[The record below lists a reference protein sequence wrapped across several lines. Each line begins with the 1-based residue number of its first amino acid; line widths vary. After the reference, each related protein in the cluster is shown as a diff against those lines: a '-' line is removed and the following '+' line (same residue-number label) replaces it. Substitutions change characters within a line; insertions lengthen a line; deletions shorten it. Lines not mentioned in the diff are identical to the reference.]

1 MFKGYYIYRCN
12 TAFRT
17 IYLKVSVID
26 GKPDPNISTFAPLDQ
41 QINSNIMYTGNGY
54 MPCNGYVPCQV
65 SWVTSVKER

>member
-1 MFKGYYIYRCN
+1 MLKECHLDVHKYK
-12 TAFRT
+12 T
-17 IYLKVSVID
+17 IHLKVSVID

-65 SWVTSVKER
+65 SRVTPLMMQR